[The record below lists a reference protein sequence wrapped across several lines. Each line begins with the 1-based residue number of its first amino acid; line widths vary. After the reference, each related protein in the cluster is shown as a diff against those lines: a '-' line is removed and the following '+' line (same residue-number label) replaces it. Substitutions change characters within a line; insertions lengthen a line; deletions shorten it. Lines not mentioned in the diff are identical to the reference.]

1 MKRLEADRYDG
12 QIALRMLR
20 TELRMATSVLSNEIE
35 RLRRVIKDALR
46 PGGSPN
52 AWRALQIES
61 LKMDAPPSELYQHT
75 ITALAFLREQE
86 GNDAGDPSLGA
97 RVLNAHSS
105 PPATMPLRRPASS
118 SPSTRTSRAAAAA
131 AANHAAAVRV
141 ASGASPTEEHWWQ
154 AHEIGSRFGGSKA
167 WRDRPRYSK

>member
-1 MKRLEADRYDG
+1 MRCVRWLAKRVAGAPDRIS
-12 QIALRMLR
+12 Q
-20 TELRMATSVLSNEIE
+20 V
-35 RLRRVIKDALR
+35 
-46 PGGSPN
+46 
-52 AWRALQIES
+52 
-61 LKMDAPPSELYQHT
+61 DAPPSELYQHT

-86 GNDAGDPSLGA
+86 GNDAGTRAWGLEFK
-97 RVLNAHSS
+97 VLL
-105 PPATMPLRRPASS
+105 ATCGHAIEAPASS

-167 WRDRPRYSK
+167 WRDRPMYSR